1 MANKQPFVRI
11 TKKDNRPMWQVLV
24 IKGIAVLCAMAVA
37 SVFIYSVTKLNPSK
51 IFSSM
56 WKGAFGSA
64 RRTWITLRDAS
75 FLLLI
80 ALGLTPAFKMRFWN
94 TGGEGQILMGGL
106 VSAAFMIN
114 FKDRLSSPVLLICM
128 VLSSMIAGAV
138 WGFIPAYFKAK
149 YEANETLFTLM
160 MNYVATQLVEFY
172 VDIWDTKGSH
182 SVGIINMDSK
192 IGWLPKLLNNDYVL
206 IILIALVIMVFIYI
220 YLNYSKHG
228 YEIAVIGESRNTA
241 KYAGINV
248 PAAVM
253 RTMALSGAICGLGGF
268 IQTSGIAHTISK
280 GIGAGRGFTAIIVA
294 WLSQLNPFIMMVFS
308 TFLVFLEKGAAQIAS
323 DFNFNQYA
331 SSIVTGIMLLFIL
344 GSDFFVN
351 YNLVFRKKEDK

>member
-1 MANKQPFVRI
+1 MRRQI
-11 TKKDNRPMWQVLV
+11 LL
-24 IKGIAVLCAMAVA
+24 IKGIAILLALIVA

-64 RRTWITLRDAS
+64 RRTWITFRDAS

-94 TGGEGQILMGGL
+94 TGAEGQALIGGL
-106 VSAAFMIN
+106 VSAAWMIN
-114 FKDRLSSPVLLICM
+114 FKDRIPAGLLLVCM
-128 VLSSMIAGAV
+128 LVTSVIAGGI
-138 WGFIPAYFKAK
+138 WGIIPAYFKAK
-149 YEANETLFTLM
+149 FEANETLFTLM

-182 SVGIINMDSK
+182 SVGIINMDSR
-192 IGWLPKLLNNDYVL
+192 IGWLPKVFDNDYIL
-206 IILIALVIMVFIYI
+206 IIVFTLLVMVAIYI
-220 YLNYSKHG
+220 YLNFSKQG
-228 YEIAVIGESRNTA
+228 YEIAVTGESQNTA

-248 PAAVM
+248 PKVIV

-268 IQTSGIAHTISK
+268 IQASGISHTISK
-280 GIGAGRGFTAIIVA
+280 GIAGGRGFTAIIVA
-294 WLSQLNPFIMMVFS
+294 WLSNLNPFIMMVFS

-344 GSDFFVN
+344 GSEFFVN
-351 YNLVFRKKEDK
+351 YNLKFRRKGE